1 MTVVD
6 NAAVVQVNAAKT
18 AKTFGEYSKV
28 EIGDKVHSLLT
39 CMQQLYIVLDVYQK
53 GSRKKETWEGR
64 GKKDSVSPSINEN
77 TPTYRKFAKALK
89 PDDNKTGLFN
99 LTAATQSGLFRNQQ
113 KVLLITR
120 QETVLSNRVVDL
132 QRLQPCY
139 KEEEGDRIFLRAME
153 QSQLG
158 FKRLMIVTV
167 DTDVVVIALYVY

>member
-53 GSRKKETWEGR
+53 GSRKKETREGR

-77 TPTYRKFAKALK
+77 TPTYRIAKALK
-89 PDDNKTGLFN
+89 TDDNKTGLFN
-99 LTAATQSGLFRNQQ
+99 LTADTQLFNLMADTQSGLFRNQQ

-120 QETVLSNRVVDL
+120 QETVLSNRAVDL
-132 QRLQPCY
+132 QRLQPC
-139 KEEEGDRIFLRAME
+139 
-153 QSQLG
+153 
-158 FKRLMIVTV
+158 
-167 DTDVVVIALYVY
+167 